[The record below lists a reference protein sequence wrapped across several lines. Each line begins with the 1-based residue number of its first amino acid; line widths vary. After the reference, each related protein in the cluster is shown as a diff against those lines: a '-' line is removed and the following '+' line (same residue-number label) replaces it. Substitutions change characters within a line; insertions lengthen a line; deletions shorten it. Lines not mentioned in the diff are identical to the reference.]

1 MEIEEV
7 YELIEVA
14 GVSSEIAFRLVFNE

>member
-14 GVSSEIAFRLVFNE
+14 GVSSEIAFKIVFNY